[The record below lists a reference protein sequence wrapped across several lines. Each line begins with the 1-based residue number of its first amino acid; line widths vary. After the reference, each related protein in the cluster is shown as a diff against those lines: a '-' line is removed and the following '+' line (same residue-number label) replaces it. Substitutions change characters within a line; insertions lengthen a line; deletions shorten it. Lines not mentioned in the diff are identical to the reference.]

1 MKIQKVLSR
10 KYKDKEYHKF
20 ILVIPEEEIKI
31 SGIKEGEELEAE
43 SKKGEIKIKRR

>member
-20 ILVIPEEEIKI
+20 ILVIPEEEMRIA
-31 SGIKEGEELEAE
+31 GIKEGEDLRAE
-43 SKKGEIKIKRR
+43 SKKGEIKIKRK